1 MIGFGGPAAHVALME
16 EEVVRRR
23 GWLDSGR
30 FLDMLGAT
38 SLIPGPNSTEMAM
51 HVGFARGG
59 GRGLVVAGAAFIL
72 PAALLTGA
80 LAWAYVQ
87 FGSLPSVAPLL
98 TGIKPAVLAVIVGAL
113 FRLGRVATR
122 TAALA
127 GLAGLAGVAVLAG
140 LNEVLVL
147 VATALLGG
155 AALWATAGEGPSS
168 PAVIPWAVAS
178 AGTSAGA
185 SALTTGGVLA
195 TGTLQTLSAGVPL
208 WKLALFFLKVGAV
221 LYGSGYVLI
230 AFLEGELVGELGW
243 LTSEQLLDA
252 IAIGQFTPGPVLTT
266 ATFIGY
272 LVAGLPG
279 AVVATVGIFLPSFL
293 FVRLLGPLLPRI
305 RERRWAGALLDAV
318 NAAAVG
324 LMAAVTLTLA
334 IGALTTWQTW
344 AIAVAAVVLSL
355 RFGVGPVWLVV
366 GGALAGWVL
375 S

>member
-1 MIGFGGPAAHVALME
+1 M
-16 EEVVRRR
+16 RRR

-51 HVGFARGG
+51 HVGFVRAG

-72 PAALLTGA
+72 PAALLTGV
-80 LAWAYVQ
+80 LAWAYVR

-98 TGIKPAVLAVIVGAL
+98 AGIKPAVLAVIVGAL

-122 TAALA
+122 TPALAALA
-127 GLAGLAGVAVLAG
+127 ALAGVAVLAG

-147 VATALLGG
+147 VATGVLGG
-155 AALWATAGEGPSS
+155 AALWTAGRQAPTSL
-168 PAVIPWAVAS
+168 AVIPWAV
-178 AGTSAGA
+178 GSAGA
-185 SALTTGGVLA
+185 S
-195 TGTLQTLSAGVPL
+195 
-208 WKLALFFLKVGAV
+208 V

-230 AFLEGELVGELGW
+230 AFLEGELVEGLGW
-243 LTSEQLLDA
+243 LTHGQLLDA

-279 AVVATVGIFLPSFL
+279 AVVATAGIFLPSFV
-293 FVRLLGPLLPRI
+293 FVRLLGPILPRI
-305 RERRWAGALLDAV
+305 RERRWAGALLDSV

-324 LMAAVTLTLA
+324 LMAAVTLTLTA
-334 IGALTTWQTW
+334 GALTGWQAW
-344 AIAVAAVVLSL
+344 AIAASAVVLSL
-355 RFGVGPVWLVV
+355 RFGVGPTWLVI
-366 GGALAGWVL
+366 GGAIAGWVL
-375 S
+375 G

>member
-1 MIGFGGPAAHVALME
+1 ME

-51 HVGFARGG
+51 HVGFVRAG

-72 PAALLTGA
+72 PAALLTGV
-80 LAWAYVQ
+80 LAWAYVR

-98 TGIKPAVLAVIVGAL
+98 AGIKPAVLAVIVGAL

-122 TAALA
+122 TPALAALA
-127 GLAGLAGVAVLAG
+127 ALAGVAVLAG

-147 VATALLGG
+147 VATGVLGG
-155 AALWATAGEGPSS
+155 AALWTAGRQAPTSL
-168 PAVIPWAVAS
+168 AVIPWAV
-178 AGTSAGA
+178 GSAGA
-185 SALTTGGVLA
+185 S
-195 TGTLQTLSAGVPL
+195 
-208 WKLALFFLKVGAV
+208 V

-230 AFLEGELVGELGW
+230 AFLEGELVEGLGW
-243 LTSEQLLDA
+243 LTHGQLLDA

-279 AVVATVGIFLPSFL
+279 AVVATAGIFLPSFV
-293 FVRLLGPLLPRI
+293 FVRLLGPILPRI
-305 RERRWAGALLDAV
+305 RERRWAGALLDSV

-324 LMAAVTLTLA
+324 LMAAVTLTLTA
-334 IGALTTWQTW
+334 GALTGWQAW
-344 AIAVAAVVLSL
+344 AIAASAVVLSL
-355 RFGVGPVWLVV
+355 RFGVGPTWLVI
-366 GGALAGWVL
+366 GGAIAGWVL
-375 S
+375 G

>member
-1 MIGFGGPAAHVALME
+1 M
-16 EEVVRRR
+16 RRR

-51 HVGFARGG
+51 HVGFVRAG

-72 PAALLTGA
+72 PAALLTGV
-80 LAWAYVQ
+80 LAWAYVR

-98 TGIKPAVLAVIVGAL
+98 AGIKPAVLAVIVGAL

-122 TAALA
+122 TPALAALA
-127 GLAGLAGVAVLAG
+127 ALAGVAVLAG

-147 VATALLGG
+147 VATGVLGG
-155 AALWATAGEGPSS
+155 AALWTAGRQAPTSL
-168 PAVIPWAVAS
+168 AVIPWAV
-178 AGTSAGA
+178 GSAGA
-185 SALTTGGVLA
+185 SAVVTSGALS
-195 TGTLQTLSAGVPL
+195 TLSAGVPL

-230 AFLEGELVGELGW
+230 AFLEGELVEGLGW
-243 LTSEQLLDA
+243 LTHGQLLDA

-279 AVVATVGIFLPSFL
+279 AVVATATASHSGAPMGGCAARLGERGGGRIDGCGYPHADRRRPHGVAGLGYRGVGGRSESSLRRRPDMAGD
-293 FVRLLGPLLPRI
+293 RWGNRGLG
-305 RERRWAGALLDAV
+305 
-318 NAAAVG
+318 VG
-324 LMAAVTLTLA
+324 LRKLFASA
-334 IGALTTWQTW
+334 
-344 AIAVAAVVLSL
+344 
-355 RFGVGPVWLVV
+355 RFQPFH
-366 GGALAGWVL
+366 
-375 S
+375 

>member
-1 MIGFGGPAAHVALME
+1 M
-16 EEVVRRR
+16 RRR

-51 HVGFARGG
+51 HVGFVRAG

-72 PAALLTGA
+72 PAALLTGV
-80 LAWAYVQ
+80 LAWAYVR

-98 TGIKPAVLAVIVGAL
+98 AGIKPAVLAVIVGAL

-122 TAALA
+122 TPALAALA
-127 GLAGLAGVAVLAG
+127 ALAGVAVLAG

-147 VATALLGG
+147 VATGVLGG
-155 AALWATAGEGPSS
+155 AALWTAGRQAPTSL
-168 PAVIPWAVAS
+168 AVIPWAV
-178 AGTSAGA
+178 GSAGA
-185 SALTTGGVLA
+185 SAVVTSGALS
-195 TGTLQTLSAGVPL
+195 TLSAGVPL

-230 AFLEGELVGELGW
+230 AFLEGELVEGLGW
-243 LTSEQLLDA
+243 LTHGQLLDA

-279 AVVATVGIFLPSFL
+279 AVVATAGIFLPSFV
-293 FVRLLGPLLPRI
+293 FVRLLGPILPRI
-305 RERRWAGALLDAV
+305 RERRWAGALLDSV

-324 LMAAVTLTLA
+324 LMAAVTLTLTA
-334 IGALTTWQTW
+334 GALTGWQAW
-344 AIAVAAVVLSL
+344 AIAASAVVLSL
-355 RFGVGPVWLVV
+355 RFGVGPTWLVI
-366 GGALAGWVL
+366 GGAIAGWVL
-375 S
+375 G